1 MRMLELSTITT
12 IDFHVTSRCNQE
24 CAYCWGPQDS
34 SQEVDRNTAISI
46 IRKIGASGAR
56 RIVFTGGDPLQRE
69 DIGLL
74 IRLAKELSLE
84 AALSTTGDELHTGF
98 LRAYGRWIDL
108 ISLPLDGSCEEISS
122 RTKKSGHFTAI
133 MHDLE
138 LLSEHPNIDVKV
150 ATPVTRHNLG
160 DMLNIIKLLKSIASH
175 IPNRFFYNVFQA
187 FPRSVEKQAWED
199 LIVSNE
205 EFQQLK
211 RVIDLDPP
219 SFRVNWLDHDTLDRL
234 YVMIFPDGHLK
245 IPSGSEYV
253 DFGPF
258 LEITDLEG
266 VIERSDFDRAKHQRH
281 SKGWSRS
288 ARSES

>member
-1 MRMLELSTITT
+1 MSTITT

-34 SQEVDRNTAISI
+34 SQEVDRHAAISI
-46 IRKIGASGAR
+46 VRKIAASGAR

-74 IRLAKELSLE
+74 IRLAKELNLE
-84 AALSTTGDELHTGF
+84 VALSTTGDELHAGF
-98 LRAYGRWIDL
+98 LRAYGRWVDL

-122 RTKKSGHFTAI
+122 RTKKAGHFTAI

-138 LLSEHPNIDVKV
+138 LLTEHPNIDLKI

-160 DMLNIIKLLKSIASH
+160 DMLNIIKLLKTIASRM
-175 IPNRFFYNVFQA
+175 PNRFFYNVFQA
-187 FPRSVEKQAWED
+187 FPRSVEKQAWDD

-211 RVIDLDPP
+211 QDIELDPP
-219 SFRVNWLDHDTLDRL
+219 SFHVNWLDHETLDRL
-234 YVMIFPDGHLK
+234 YVMIFPDGHLM
-245 IPSGSEYV
+245 IPSGPEYV

-258 LEITDLEG
+258 LEITDLES
-266 VIERSDFDRAKHQRH
+266 IIDSSDFDRAKHNRH
-281 SKGWSRS
+281 SKRWSRS
-288 ARSES
+288 TQPRS

>member
-1 MRMLELSTITT
+1 MLELSTITT

-34 SQEVDRNTAISI
+34 SQELDRHAAISI
-46 IRKIGASGAR
+46 VRKIAASSAR

-74 IRLAKELSLE
+74 IRLANELNLE
-84 AALSTTGDELHTGF
+84 VALSTTGDELHSGF
-98 LRAYGRWIDL
+98 LRAYGRWIGL

-122 RTKKSGHFTAI
+122 LTKKAGHFTAI

-138 LLSEHPNIDVKV
+138 ILTEHPNIDVKV

-160 DMLNIIKLLKSIASH
+160 DMLNIIKLLKTIASRM
-175 IPNRFFYNVFQA
+175 PNRFFYNVFQA
-187 FPRSVEKQAWED
+187 FPRSVEKQSWDD

-211 RVIDLDPP
+211 QTIELDPP
-219 SFRVNWLDHDTLDRL
+219 SFRVNWLDHETLDRL
-234 YVMIFPDGHLK
+234 YVMIFPDGRLT

-258 LEITDLEG
+258 LEITDLES
-266 VIERSDFDRAKHQRH
+266 IIDSSDFDRAKHKRH

-288 ARSES
+288 AQPGS

>member
-1 MRMLELSTITT
+1 MSTITT
-12 IDFHVTSRCNQE
+12 IDFHVTSRCDQE

-34 SQEVDRNTAISI
+34 SQEVDRHAAISI
-46 IRKIGASGAR
+46 VRKIAGSGAR

-74 IRLAKELSLE
+74 IRLAKELNLE
-84 AALSTTGDELHTGF
+84 VALSTTGDELHAGF
-98 LRAYGRWIDL
+98 LRAYGRWVDL

-122 RTKKSGHFTAI
+122 RTKKAGHFTAI

-138 LLSEHPNIDVKV
+138 LLTEHPNIDLKI

-160 DMLNIIKLLKSIASH
+160 DMLNIIEVLKTIASRM
-175 IPNRFFYNVFQA
+175 PNRFFYNVFQA
-187 FPRSVEKQAWED
+187 FPRSVEKQAWDD

-211 RVIDLDPP
+211 QDIELDPP
-219 SFRVNWLDHDTLDRL
+219 SFHVNWLDHETLDRL
-234 YVMIFPDGHLK
+234 YVMIFPDGHLM
-245 IPSGSEYV
+245 IPSGPEYV

-258 LEITDLEG
+258 LEITDLES
-266 VIERSDFDRAKHQRH
+266 IIDSSDFDRAKHNRH
-281 SKGWSRS
+281 SKRWSRS
-288 ARSES
+288 TQPRS